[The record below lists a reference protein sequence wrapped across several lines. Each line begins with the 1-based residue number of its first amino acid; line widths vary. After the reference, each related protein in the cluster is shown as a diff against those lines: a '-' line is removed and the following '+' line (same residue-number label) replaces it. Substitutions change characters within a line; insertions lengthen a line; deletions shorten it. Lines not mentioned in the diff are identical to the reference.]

1 MREDIKMMETNGDK
15 ISIYTIL
22 NRWLYNG
29 SKDSPMPKELIMDK
43 VIGPQYILYYFK
55 DSMYNLYMNKHFNNY
70 DIFQM
75 DRIDILLFLKKCII
89 LTGYRPRYVAKTKSK
104 RSKIADILKR
114 KMPYYKWHDIELLV
128 SLIDKREDKD
138 QIYETLGLYKPRK
151 RKATKGKVIKKTK
164 QEQNIESMDLFSN
177 EVVNPKITD
186 TVTKSEE
193 VKEPSLN
200 LFLKGFTIKK

>member
-1 MREDIKMMETNGDK
+1 MKENLVETNGDK

-22 NRWLYNG
+22 NRWMYNG
-29 SKDSPMPKELIMDK
+29 SLNSPMPKELINDK

-75 DRIDILLFLKKCII
+75 DRIDMLKFLKRCII
-89 LTGYRPRYVAKTKSK
+89 LTGYRPRYVPRSKSI
-104 RSKIADILKR
+104 RSKITQILKR

-128 SLIDKREDKD
+128 SMIDKRDDKD

-151 RKATKGKVIKKTK
+151 RKVTKKKESKKTLK
-164 QEQNIESMDLFSN
+164 EQNIKNMDLFST
-177 EVVNPKITD
+177 EVVNPQITD
-186 TVTKSEE
+186 SVTQSEE
-193 VKEPSLN
+193 IKESTLDQ
-200 LFLKGFTIKK
+200 FLKGFVIERN